1 MTWSTCRCLP
11 LDPQRKVRGI
21 KVRRALAAQWWR
33 RGGTVWLRR
42 PRLVLRDHTR
52 KTTTCFTKFPPTQVA
67 STLGLARCVV
77 LWMILC
83 HEQRTNYVKMWI
95 FVIVESRVLKL
106 VKGHSHIASENLL
119 VSPLEGKFKTT
130 IFAVVVWQTMNSYHN
145 SRGVVVWL
153 YAMSYHNSRQTSTV
167 VVWIHMCHTTTS
179 GEMTKFSLSTWE
191 CYTRTEEKCGL
202 LNFSTRGLAVVV
214 KTNSSTR
221 GCAACGEF
229 VFTTPAK
236 PLVGNLF
243 FPIRGFATHREKS
256 RPQFS
261 SVRV

>member
-1 MTWSTCRCLP
+1 MWHGKYPYLALKSSHSWLIEELFYP
-11 LDPQRKVRGI
+11 L
-21 KVRRALAAQWWR
+21 
-33 RGGTVWLRR
+33 
-42 PRLVLRDHTR
+42 
-52 KTTTCFTKFPPTQVA
+52 VA
-67 STLGLARCVV
+67 SPWGK
-77 LWMILC
+77 
-83 HEQRTNYVKMWI
+83 Y
-95 FVIVESRVLKL
+95 
-106 VKGHSHIASENLL
+106 HSHIASENLL
-119 VSPLEGKFKTT
+119 VSPLKGKFKTT
-130 IFAVVVWQTMNSYHN
+130 IFAVVVWHTMNSYHN

-221 GCAACGEF
+221 A
-229 VFTTPAK
+229 V
-236 PLVGNLF
+236 PLVDNLF
-243 FPIRGFATHREKS
+243 SPRLLSHSWEIYFS

>member
-1 MTWSTCRCLP
+1 MQCTCSLANSKFTNLWSC
-11 LDPQRKVRGI
+11 
-21 KVRRALAAQWWR
+21 
-33 RGGTVWLRR
+33 
-42 PRLVLRDHTR
+42 
-52 KTTTCFTKFPPTQVA
+52 
-67 STLGLARCVV
+67 
-77 LWMILC
+77 
-83 HEQRTNYVKMWI
+83 
-95 FVIVESRVLKL
+95 
-106 VKGHSHIASENLL
+106 HSHIASENLL

-202 LNFSTRGLAVVV
+202 LNYSTRGLAVVV